1 MHTLLQDFRYGLRTL
16 RKSRGFAA
24 AAVLV
29 LALGIGANTAIFSV
43 VNSVLLRPLPFPHPE
58 QLVQIWHTPPQ
69 TSFPGMK
76 EFAVSAANYLDWAAD
91 NHVFQRIAIYTWSSF
106 NLTGTG
112 EPQFVNARRV
122 SSNFFPLLQAQPILG
137 RVFSPEEDQ
146 PGHDHVVV
154 LNESFWRNQFGAD
167 PNIVGSD
174 LTLDGAAYRV
184 IGVMPAKFQFPISS
198 DPANGAKLWAP
209 LAMTDRERAVRGEH
223 HYAVIGRLREG
234 ISVQQAQAEMDTI
247 SHRLEQAYPADDKGW
262 GAVVKPLREELVG
275 DVRTPLLV
283 LLGAVAL
290 VLLIACANVANLVLA
305 RTLSRQK
312 EIAVRTALGAS
323 RGRLIRGV
331 ISETVVLSLT
341 GGLLGLLIAHF
352 GVKLIVAFLAAKLP
366 RASDI
371 GVDGWVLAFTVAVSL
386 LAGLIAGL
394 VPAVRLSN
402 VNVNEALKQGNRTSS
417 DAAGNRTRG
426 LLVISEVA
434 LSLMLLIGAGLLIR
448 TLWMLRNVN
457 PGLDP
462 HNVLAL
468 TPSISA
474 TAYPQ
479 PAQEIAFYRQV
490 MEKLTAIPGV
500 VSAGAIDSLPLSGN
514 GSNQPIQ
521 IEGRPVQAMADQPE
535 VAVRLISP
543 GYLHTMRIPLIRGRD
558 FGDQD
563 TSESIGA
570 VLISQSLAQRFWP
583 NEDPVGRHLTMTFL
597 PGKTREIVGIVGDV
611 KDRGLDAAEPEATLY
626 MPLSQVAPPAT
637 AAWRSF
643 PLWIVVRTRSEPA
656 AVTSA
661 IVNALHQLNPALP
674 IVDVTTMEN
683 FVAESLSQQR
693 FNMLLLAVFAG
704 VALLLAAVGIYS
716 VLAYTVRRRVREI
729 GIRMALG
736 AQTSD
741 VVGMV
746 IAEGMKPTFIG
757 VAIGAAGALALGRFV
772 SSLIYGVKPAD
783 LPTFASVSLVLISVA
798 FFASVIPA
806 YRATRVQPVSTLRE
820 E

>member
-1 MHTLLQDFRYGLRTL
+1 MHTFLQDFRYGLRTL
-16 RKSRGFAA
+16 RQSRGFAA

-76 EFAVSAANYLDWAAD
+76 EFAVSAANYLDWAAE
-91 NHVFQRIAIYTWSSF
+91 NHVFQQIAIYSWSTF
-106 NLTGTG
+106 NLTGNG
-112 EPQFVNARRV
+112 EPQFVSARRV
-122 SSNFFPLLQAQPILG
+122 SSTFFPLLQAQPILG

-167 PNIVGSD
+167 RNIVGRD
-174 LTLDGAAYRV
+174 ITLDGATYRV

-198 DPANGAKLWAP
+198 APMKLWAP

-223 HYAVIGRLREG
+223 HYAVIGRLRSG
-234 ISVQQAQAEMDTI
+234 VNVQQAQAEMDTI

-262 GAVVKPLREELVG
+262 GAVVKPLDEELVG

-323 RGRLIRGV
+323 RTRLVRGV
-331 ISETVVLSLT
+331 ISETVVLSVT
-341 GGLLGLLIAHF
+341 GGVLGLLIAHF

-386 LAGLIAGL
+386 LAGIIAGL

-448 TLWMLRNVN
+448 TLWMLRSVN

-462 HNVLAL
+462 HNVLAM

-479 PAQEIAFYRQV
+479 PAQEIAFYRQILENV
-490 MEKLTAIPGV
+490 DAIPGV

-535 VAVRLISP
+535 VGVRLISN
-543 GYLHTMRIPLIRGRD
+543 GYLHTMRIPLLRGRD

-563 TSESIGA
+563 TADSVGT
-570 VLISQSLAQRFWP
+570 VLISQSLAQRFWA
-583 NEDPVGRHLTMTFL
+583 NEDPVGKHLTLTFF
-597 PGKTREIVGIVGDV
+597 PGKTREIVGVVGDV
-611 KDRGLDAAEPEATLY
+611 KDRGLDVAEPQATLY
-626 MPLSQVAPPAT
+626 VPLAQLTPPAA

-643 PLWIVVRTRSEPA
+643 PLWLVVRTQSEPTT
-656 AVTSA
+656 VTSA
-661 IVNALHQLNPALP
+661 VINAVHQLNPELP
-674 IVDVTTMEN
+674 IVDVTTMDN

-746 IAEGMKPTFIG
+746 ISEGMKPTLIG
-757 VAIGAAGALALGRFV
+757 LAIGAAGALALGRFV
-772 SSLIYGVKPAD
+772 SSLIYGVKPGD
-783 LPTFASVSLVLISVA
+783 VPTFATVSLVLVVVA
-798 FFASVIPA
+798 FLASVIPA

-820 E
+820 D